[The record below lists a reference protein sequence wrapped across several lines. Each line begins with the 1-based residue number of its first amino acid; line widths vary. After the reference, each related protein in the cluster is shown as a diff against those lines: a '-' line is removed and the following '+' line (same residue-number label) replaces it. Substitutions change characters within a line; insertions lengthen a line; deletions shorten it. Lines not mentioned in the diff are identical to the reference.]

1 VRPIDFF
8 FPEPIMYDTDI
19 NSSDTSAQTSAAN
32 PHNNNSGSGDD
43 LLTPTL
49 PAQNPK
55 PRSWNVLPKS
65 TGLLK
70 SEIEGDSLPSGNMG
84 TESGIEA
91 DPSAEVMSPFPGTES
106 DAEGAGDTAEASPE
120 QLAASSSSAEFSAI
134 GDLVNMAGFFLR
146 QSGQES
152 GALEG
157 AFLPEA
163 GEEGGTSA
171 QEEFFPLLAGL
182 IPTLISAA
190 GPALAKA
197 VSRKLSPHA
206 KKVIQNTTRV
216 VGAGAGRLG
225 GKGALI
231 DLLKKLLQSKLQE
244 ADAGGGESGME
255 FANAEY
261 VSEVVAAMEVIIGT
275 DDRVRIHNTR
285 EVPWRRVCALRI
297 TFPSGAVYRG
307 TGFLIGRRTVATA
320 GHCVYLH
327 NQGGWARSVEVI
339 PGANDMQRPFG
350 ATTSSS
356 LRSVAGWVSQRRPEC
371 DYGCVVLPPGS
382 FNNHNLGSFGF
393 AAFSAPELSAQ
404 AAVMAG
410 YPGDKPFAQ
419 LWGMA
424 RKIKRVTPTT
434 LVYDIDSMGGQS
446 GAPVYIKR
454 NGMRYVVGIHN
465 YGAQQGNSATRITPQ
480 VYQVLNTWSQ
490 I

>member
-1 VRPIDFF
+1 
-8 FPEPIMYDTDI
+8 MYDTDI
-19 NSSDTSAQTSAAN
+19 NSSDTSTSTAAN
-32 PHNNNSGSGDD
+32 PYSNNSGSNDD
-43 LLTPTL
+43 LLNGPAPT
-49 PAQNPK
+49 QNPK
-55 PRSWNVLPKS
+55 PRQWNAPPKTS
-65 TGLLK
+65 GLFK
-70 SEIEGDSLPSGNMG
+70 SEIEGDSLPSGNAG
-84 TESGIEA
+84 GESGIEA

-106 DAEGAGDTAEASPE
+106 DAEGAGDTAEASPQE
-120 QLAASSSSAEFSAI
+120 LAASSSSAEFSAI
-134 GDLVNMAGFFLR
+134 GDLINMAGFFLR
-146 QSGQES
+146 ESGQES

-157 AFLPEA
+157 GFLPEV
-163 GEEGGTSA
+163 GEEGTSNA
-171 QEEFFPLLAGL
+171 QEEFFPLLAAL
-182 IPTLISAA
+182 IPTLISTA

-197 VSRKLSPHA
+197 VTRKLSPNTR
-206 KKVIQNTTRV
+206 KVIQNTTRV
-216 VGAGAGRLG
+216 VGAGAAKLG

-244 ADAGGGESGME
+244 ADAGGGESGAME

-261 VSEVVAAMEVIIGT
+261 VSEVAAAMEVIIGA
-275 DDRVRIHNTR
+275 DDRVRIQNTR
-285 EVPWRRVCALRI
+285 DVPWRRVCALRI
-297 TFPSGAVYRG
+297 TFPSGAIYRG
-307 TGFLIGRRTVATA
+307 TGFLIGRRAVATA

-339 PGANDMQRPFG
+339 PGANDAQRPFG
-350 ATTSSS
+350 AATSSS
-356 LRSVAGWVSQRRPEC
+356 LRSVAGWVSQHKPES

-382 FNNHNLGSFGF
+382 FNNHNLGAFGF
-393 AAFSAPELSAQ
+393 AAFSAAELSAQ

-424 RKIKRVTPTT
+424 RKIKRVNQKT

-465 YGAQQGNSATRITPQ
+465 YGAQQGNSATRITPP